1 MSISPLASSSQQNTA
16 PRSRLDHIAD
26 AFFHPFSSKALDLL
40 PRGGQGWRAKSKRAD
55 RIPDDPD
62 RSRVA
67 DYHSI
72 NQPTMTIRVPKK
84 ISTPVK
90 VEAKVWFANE
100 RTFISYL
107 SMGVLLATIASGLLF
122 GARDSRARY
131 FALPMLSCD
140 SAAVLIYGWAIF
152 QKRLTMISARDPRSF
167 DLLVG
172 PLLICAALFIAVL
185 ANFIF
190 RLQEARQHTNL
201 NPLSFH
207 VAWAMA
213 QSKSGMSIVQ

>member
-1 MSISPLASSSQQNTA
+1 MPLPPLASSSQQDTA

-40 PRGGQGWRAKSKRAD
+40 PRRGQGWRAKSKRAD

-122 GARDSRARY
+122 GARDSPARY
-131 FALPMLSCD
+131 FALAYAFI